1 MVVPDATTKRK
12 RSMVIRRR
20 AFLGGM
26 LLVPAMI
33 AACGETTPQ
42 PDKPAGGSAGKPLP
56 AEEWRAFAD
65 YLKQRAAAGAFSG
78 AVLVAKDGQPL
89 LQQGYGMADRQRGL
103 ANTPQTKFP
112 IASMGKMF
120 TGIAMAQLVQQDKLS
135 FTDTIGNYVS
145 GFPPEIAGTVT
156 IHQLLTQTSGMGDAA
171 LMRRPDRPQPPHTLA
186 GLMERIV
193 TQPLQFQP
201 GSRFG
206 YSNDGFIVLGAILEH
221 VTGQDYADY
230 IREHIFKP
238 AGMTDTTIG
247 VYRPS
252 QIPGMA
258 HGYMLVGQDGQPLQP
273 GPGPGSAAPSGALRD
288 NDEPQVGNPSGGA
301 YSTVGDLLRFT
312 QSLTGHQLLSPA
324 LTDTVLAGK
333 VATGR
338 PGPREDTYAYGFADT
353 RINGVRIVGHN
364 GGSPGYEGQLDLY
377 PDRGHTVV
385 MLTNQDQ
392 VLPPVLRRSEK
403 LLTR

>member
-1 MVVPDATTKRK
+1 MVVD
-12 RSMVIRRR
+12 RR

-26 LLVPAMI
+26 LLLPAVI
-33 AACGETTPQ
+33 AACGETTPP

-89 LQQGYGMADRQRGL
+89 LQQGYGMADRQRRI

-120 TGIAMAQLVQQDKLS
+120 TGVAIAQLVQRRRLS
-135 FTDTIGNYVS
+135 FTDTIGTYVD
-145 GFPPEIAGTVT
+145 GFPAEIAGTVT
-156 IHQLLTQTSGMGDAA
+156 IQQLLTQTSGMGDAA

-186 GLMERIV
+186 GLLERIV

-230 IREHIFKP
+230 VREHVFWP
-238 AGMTDTTIG
+238 AGMTATDIR
-247 VYRPS
+247 VYKPS

-258 HGYMLVGQDGQPLQP
+258 RGYMLVGQDGQPVQP
-273 GPGPGSAAPSGALRD
+273 GSGQNPTGQSGTLRD
-288 NDEPQVGNPSGGA
+288 NDEVQIGNPSGGG
-301 YSTVGDLLRFT
+301 YSTVGDLLRFA
-312 QSLTGHQLLSPA
+312 QALTGHRLLSPA

-338 PGPREDTYAYGFADT
+338 PGPGKDRYAYGFSDQ

-364 GGSPGYEGQLDLY
+364 GGSPGHEGQLDLY
-377 PDRGHTVV
+377 PGRGYTVV

-392 VLPPVLRRSEK
+392 VLTPVLRRSQE
-403 LLTR
+403 LLTRQP

>member
-1 MVVPDATTKRK
+1 
-12 RSMVIRRR
+12 
-20 AFLGGM
+20 M
-26 LLVPAMI
+26 LLVPAAI
-33 AACGETTPQ
+33 AACGETSP
-42 PDKPAGGSAGKPLP
+42 PAKPAGGSAGKPLP
-56 AEEWRAFAD
+56 AEAWRAFAD
-65 YLKQRAAAGAFSG
+65 YLQQRTTAGAFSG
-78 AVLVAKDGQPL
+78 AVLVANHGKTL

-120 TGIAMAQLVQQDKLS
+120 TAVAIAQLVQQDKLA
-135 FTDTIGNYVS
+135 FTDTIGNYAS
-145 GFPPEIAGTVT
+145 GFPPEIADTVI

-171 LMRRPDRPQPPHTLA
+171 LMRRPDAPEPPHTLA
-186 GLMERIV
+186 GLIERIRK
-193 TQPLQFQP
+193 QPLQFQP

-221 VTGQDYADY
+221 VSGQDYADY
-230 IREHIFKP
+230 LREHIFQP
-238 AGMTDTTIG
+238 ASMTSTDIG

-258 HGYMLVGQDGQPLQP
+258 HGYMLVGQDGQPVQP
-273 GPGPGSAAPSGALRD
+273 GPRQDSAAPSGSLRD
-288 NDEPQVGNPSGGA
+288 NDEPQVGNPSGGG
-301 YSTVGDLLRFT
+301 YSTVGDLLRFA
-312 QSLTGHQLLSPA
+312 QALTGHRLLSPP

-338 PGPREDTYAYGFADT
+338 PGPGQDSYAYGFADT

-364 GGSPGYEGQLDLY
+364 GGSPGYEGQLNLY
-377 PDRGHTVV
+377 PDRGDTVV
-385 MLTNQDQ
+385 ILTNQDQ
-392 VLPPVLRRSEK
+392 VLPPVLRRSEE